1 MATAPVVTRVLTR
14 HLSAFELLRD
24 LAVLVALG
32 LLASFAL
39 LFVSRVPFDNL
50 LYETGLGY
58 QSRVGAQADH
68 GGGLVL
74 GVFEGEFDLST
85 SSLAPG
91 STHGDSVN
99 ATVELYPDDRGAD
112 AARLLGGT
120 LIAGQLCPDGVV
132 IDEATAA
139 RFDRS
144 VGDTVVLTWS
154 DSPAWEDDETQ
165 IEDTEAQVRICAI
178 GRPWHPGDSIG
189 TQGYAIWARS
199 AAGTLLPGLADATPS
214 SHATFWLDETV
225 PGATTKAQAIEA
237 VVGQHPSW
245 SAFVVFV
252 ACLGIGLWVVGLQR
266 AASGLRESL
275 AAATSIVRALG
286 APPAGWLV
294 VFLGLSW
301 ATALVAAASAAALA
315 RVVILGWTGLYIAPT
330 QIIVVALALLIV
342 ALVFTST
349 LGWRIARSW

>member
-1 MATAPVVTRVLTR
+1 MATAPIVSRVLTR
-14 HLSAFELLRD
+14 HLSAFELVRD

-32 LLASFAL
+32 LLASFAV

-50 LYETGLGY
+50 LYETGLSY
-58 QSRVGAQADH
+58 QSRVNAEADH

-74 GVFEGEFDLST
+74 GVFEDEFELST
-85 SSLAPG
+85 STLTPG
-91 STHGDSVN
+91 STHVRSE
-99 ATVELYPDDRGAD
+99 ATMELYPDDRGAD

-154 DSPAWEDDETQ
+154 NSPAWEDDETQ
-165 IEDTEAQVRICAI
+165 VEDTEARVRICAI
-178 GRPWHPGDSIG
+178 GRPWHPGESIG
-189 TQGYAIWARS
+189 TQGYVIWARS
-199 AAGTLLPGLADATPS
+199 TAGALLPGLADATPT
-214 SHATFWLDETV
+214 SHATFWLDESV

-237 VVGQHPSW
+237 VFSQRPSW
-245 SAFVVFV
+245 SAFLLFV
-252 ACLGIGLWVVGLQR
+252 IGVGVTLWVVGLQR
-266 AASGLRESL
+266 ATAGLRESL
-275 AAATSIVRALG
+275 APATSIVRALG

-301 ATALVAAASAAALA
+301 ATALVAAASAAAVA

-330 QIIVVALALLIV
+330 QIIVVTLALFIVALAL
-342 ALVFTST
+342 TSV

>member
-1 MATAPVVTRVLTR
+1 MATAPIVTRVLAR
-14 HLSAFELLRD
+14 HLSAFELVRD

-32 LLASFAL
+32 LLASFVL
-39 LFVSRVPFDNL
+39 LFVSRTPFDNL

-58 QSRVGAQADH
+58 QSRVDAEADH
-68 GGGLVL
+68 GGGLML
-74 GVFEGEFDLST
+74 GLFEDFELST

-91 STHGDSVN
+91 GTQARSVN

-112 AARLLGGT
+112 VARLLGGT

-144 VGDTVVLTWS
+144 VGDTVVLTWW
-154 DSPAWEDDETQ
+154 DSPDWEPD
-165 IEDTEAQVRICAI
+165 EAQVRICAI
-178 GRPWHPGDSIG
+178 GRPWHPGGIG
-189 TQGYAIWARS
+189 SQAGYVIWARS
-199 AAGTLLPGLADATPS
+199 AAGALLPGLAEATPT
-214 SHATFWLDETV
+214 SHATFWLDESV

-237 VVGQHPSW
+237 LFSQHPSW
-245 SAFVVFV
+245 SAFLLFV
-252 ACLGIGLWVVGLQR
+252 TCVGIGLWVFGLQR
-266 AASGLRESL
+266 ATAGLRESL
-275 AAATSIVRALG
+275 ASATSIVRALG

-301 ATALVAAASAAALA
+301 ATALVAAVSAAVVA
-315 RVVILGWTGLYIAPT
+315 RIVILGWTGLYIAPT
-330 QIIVVALALLIV
+330 QIIVVTLALFIVALAL
-342 ALVFTST
+342 TSA